1 MRFIFGDTLYSY
13 IDVFKGRERA
23 DYTYAAGFFRLFPS
37 FFFMLTTFLRKTLF
51 SENVFFLCYH
61 HIVLITIVFTQPSSL
76 LAVYCQ
82 IGILLGGIFSYV
94 HGFYVSC

>member
-51 SENVFFLCYH
+51 SEKQFMHLYINLHSDKFKE
-61 HIVLITIVFTQPSSL
+61 ISK
-76 LAVYCQ
+76 
-82 IGILLGGIFSYV
+82 G
-94 HGFYVSC
+94 VSII